1 MGGILITI
9 KDNYVT
15 AALDLSRASK
25 EVKSLVVAKELKRSF
40 FLGREIDLLEVIRR
54 QDNPEGD
61 FFQLS
66 FAEMELNALNVGID
80 PILLEANVIPN
91 FVNEG
96 FIDYIDKEKF
106 EIKFTDIKSIYKYSK
121 NQIANFNSK
130 ERDFLGLIDH
140 GMIKPVDQDF
150 FDKVILEFPDYAT
163 SSLKSYL
170 DKTRILSPIQAQES
184 IFYSSPKIYKHKE
197 AFRRI
202 LESNPYGEVTRT
214 LEFLNEN
221 PGIPIESL
229 DSRRYNHDLI
239 KGLTIAGAVDSISLN
254 IDGESKKYI
263 TPTNLNPD
271 RYDND
276 HLDQVKKTLANFRFG
291 ERYSKWTL
299 SSLNKF
305 LESMLDRGYAGKAT
319 PIGTD
324 YKNLEASG
332 IVKVSR
338 VTGDQYRFWM
348 LKKDVIEDTLKVL
361 RGSVPYVS
369 RNPTI
374 NLHEMDNATISR
386 IIISENQSSDVQEF
400 TEAMRKIQKGIQ

>member
-1 MGGILITI
+1 M
-9 KDNYVT
+9 
-15 AALDLSRASK
+15 
-25 EVKSLVVAKELKRSF
+25 
-40 FLGREIDLLEVIRR
+40 LGREIDLLEVIRR
-54 QDNPEGD
+54 QDNPEED
-61 FFQLS
+61 FFQISSEEL
-66 FAEMELNALNVGID
+66 ELNALNVGID
-80 PILLEANVIPN
+80 PILLEENVIPN

-96 FIDYIDKEKF
+96 FIEYIDEEKF
-106 EIKFTDIKSIYKYSK
+106 EIKFTNIKSVYKYSK
-121 NQIANFNSK
+121 NEISNFNSK
-130 ERDFLGLIDH
+130 EKEFLGLIAQ
-140 GMIKPVDQDF
+140 GMIKPIDQDYF
-150 FDKVILEFPDYAT
+150 NDVILKFPGYAA
-163 SSLKSYL
+163 SPIKSYL

-197 AFRRI
+197 AFRRL
-202 LESNPYGEVTRT
+202 LETSPYHDVSRT

-221 PGIPIESL
+221 PGIPIDSL
-229 DSRRYNHDLI
+229 DSKRYNHDLI

-254 IDGESKKYI
+254 IGGESKKYI

-299 SSLNKF
+299 ISLNRF

-361 RGSVPYVS
+361 RGSIPHVS
-369 RNPTI
+369 SNPTI
-374 NLHEMDNATISR
+374 SLNKMDNSTISR
-386 IIISENQSSDVQEF
+386 IIMSENQSSDVQEF
-400 TEAMRKIQKGIQ
+400 TDAMRKIQKGIQ